1 MTGTIKRFFVT
12 NPDTKDR
19 VTNVRFVATA
29 EEAAIAESKLYE
41 SDDLTLEVRGGNEIE
56 ARKFR
61 IKCAMTYD
69 VQEIAQEPA
78 AV

>member
-1 MTGTIKRFFVT
+1 MGVEVKKFVVT
-12 NPDTKDR
+12 NP
-19 VTNVRFVATA
+19 TNKVSNIRYVATA

-41 SDDLTLEVRGGNEIE
+41 SDDLTLEVREGLSVE

-61 IKCAMTYD
+61 VKCRMSFD
-69 VQEIAQEPA
+69 VQEIEEPA